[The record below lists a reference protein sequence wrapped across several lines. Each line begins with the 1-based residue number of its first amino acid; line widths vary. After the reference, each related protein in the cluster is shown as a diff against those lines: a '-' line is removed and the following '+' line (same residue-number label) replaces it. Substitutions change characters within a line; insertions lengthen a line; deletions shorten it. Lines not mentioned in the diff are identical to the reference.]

1 MYLTIC
7 VPLTLITSA
16 ISSTYF
22 GKDDYYIAFVAFRV
36 PKILFSVLGLSGII
50 ILGKD
55 PSKISVL
62 TFIHVDVAVKE
73 VTDRY
78 FCETFMNN
86 NPVLDEILEIFSSLV
101 QSPPDPLMYSILE
114 VLLYLQI
121 FLK

>member
-1 MYLTIC
+1 M
-7 VPLTLITSA
+7 
-16 ISSTYF
+16 
-22 GKDDYYIAFVAFRV
+22 
-36 PKILFSVLGLSGII
+36 LFSVLGLLGII